1 MDYVSVALLEGG
13 LDEIRRSPSDEG
25 RVELIVR
32 RPAGDEREVVPEAT
46 LDCAEGLI
54 GDDWVKRS
62 AHRDTQLTLMNARV
76 ALLVAGRAD
85 RCQLAGDQLYV
96 DLDLSQKNIP
106 SGTRLEL
113 GSAVVEITSPPHL
126 GCKKFAERFGPD
138 ARRFVNSPVGRELR
152 LRGVNAMVIV
162 AGTVRVGDT
171 VRKLAVR

>member
-1 MDYVSVALLEGG
+1 MGYVSAALLEDG
-13 LDEIRRSPSDEG
+13 LDEIRQSPSDQG

-32 RPAGDEREVVPEAT
+32 RPEGDEREVVPEAI

-54 GDDWVKRS
+54 GDNWVKGS
-62 AHRDTQLTLMNARV
+62 ARPDTQLTLMNARV
-76 ALLVAGRAD
+76 ALLVAGQAD
-85 RCQLAGDQLYV
+85 RRQLAGDQLYV

-152 LRGVNAMVIV
+152 LRGVNARVIV

-171 VRKLAVR
+171 IRKLPAS